1 MPPRGEKHGPLVE
14 SVAGQR
20 MMRFMAEVKV
30 LPASVLNRKLNEK
43 AEHIEKSE
51 GRKPGKKEGSAA
63 HGLYKTRRH
72 AGMHRPADPYPGP
85 RHKCAK
91 PRR

>member
-14 SVAGQR
+14 SVAGQW
-20 MMRFMAEVKV
+20 MMRFMTEVKV

-51 GRKPGKKEGSAA
+51 GRKPGKKERSAA

-72 AGMHRPADPYPGP
+72 VGMDRPADPYPGP
-85 RHKCAK
+85 GHKCAK